1 MTTTITK
8 AVLTVYRENN
18 VASAGN
24 MGVLYAEI
32 CRVME
37 AADPVAAPNPGSVYR
52 IGRRFRDYGR
62 DCWKGRTQ

>member
-1 MTTTITK
+1 MINTITG
-8 AVLTVYRENN
+8 AVRAVYRENK
-18 VASAGN
+18 VAAAGN
-24 MGVLYAEI
+24 MGVLYAEV